1 MLRSLTVM
9 LAALLIA
16 LPALAGPAAGLK
28 SGAEAGAAAGP
39 AADAAAG
46 VGAGAPAGPEA
57 DAPADLKAGTPAS
70 AEEHFLTPEAAVT
83 RILDVADQ
91 RMALMPGVAATK
103 WQTHA
108 PITDPQREQVVIKHS
123 GDLALPFGLAAEP
136 VERVFEVQVRLAR
149 EWEE

>member
-1 MLRSLTVM
+1 MLRSLTVVW
-9 LAALLIA
+9 AALLTA
-16 LPALAGPAAGLK
+16 LPAVAGPAAGLK
-28 SGAEAGAAAGP
+28 SGAEAGAAA
-39 AADAAAG
+39 
-46 VGAGAPAGPEA
+46 
-57 DAPADLKAGTPAS
+57 DLKAGTPAS
-70 AEEHFLTPEAAVT
+70 VEEHFLTQEAAVT

-108 PITDPQREQVVIKHS
+108 PITDPEREQVVIKHS

-149 EWEE
+149 EWEESLTRQWQSQGYNYTGP